1 MPRQPNPNRPYWS
14 AAIAEARMKAGL
26 TQEELGKKINKPL
39 TTIKK
44 YETGAR
50 VPPFDTLF
58 EIAKATGEPV
68 FNLMDLD
75 ERHGGST
82 GFHEFVDPPYQKIM
96 EYMTD
101 DNIEFHSIFDAG
113 YSDDKVEIIHNKT
126 FQSKIC
132 KKTDLVLEV
141 AKIKNDLKQKYE
153 AELKK
158 RVTAHIKKLL
168 K

>member
-14 AAIAEARMKAGL
+14 AAIAEARTRAGL

-50 VPPFDTLF
+50 VPPFDVLY
-58 EIAKATGEPV
+58 EIALATGEPV
-68 FNLMDLD
+68 YNMMDFD
-75 ERHGGST
+75 ERHGGSS
-82 GFHEFVDPPYQKIM
+82 GFHEFVDPSYKEILD
-96 EYMTD
+96 YMND
-101 DNIEFHSIFDAG
+101 DNIEFHSLSDAG
-113 YSDDKVEIIHNKT
+113 YSENMVEILHNKT
-126 FQSKIC
+126 YQSKIC

-158 RVTAHIKKLL
+158 RVTAHIKKLI